1 MATLNDQSPN
11 QSFQCF
17 IRLGDQIIYDFTVN
31 ASCLL
36 EAYKLVQHSVAI
48 LIEPIREV

>member
-1 MATLNDQSPN
+1 MANSNDQVPN

-17 IRLGDQIIYDFTVN
+17 IKLEDKIIYDFTVN
-31 ASCLL
+31 ATCLL
-36 EAYKLVQHSVAI
+36 EAYKLVQHSVSI